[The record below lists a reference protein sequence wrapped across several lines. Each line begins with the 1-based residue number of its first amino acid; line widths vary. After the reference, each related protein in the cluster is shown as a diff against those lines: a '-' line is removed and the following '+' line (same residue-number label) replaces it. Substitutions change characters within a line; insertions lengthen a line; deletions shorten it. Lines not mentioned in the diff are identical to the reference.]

1 VAANLVGVCAA
12 PTKLSKHPTDREDSL
27 CTNATTAAHTIIMP
41 ILYKPLIIRLVED
54 LNVGMKIT
62 LLTFKTFD
70 LRLVFNVGNT
80 LVLIIYQSLLM
91 AQFY

>member
-1 VAANLVGVCAA
+1 ML
-12 PTKLSKHPTDREDSL
+12 
-27 CTNATTAAHTIIMP
+27 

-80 LVLIIYQSLLM
+80 LVLIIYQSLFM